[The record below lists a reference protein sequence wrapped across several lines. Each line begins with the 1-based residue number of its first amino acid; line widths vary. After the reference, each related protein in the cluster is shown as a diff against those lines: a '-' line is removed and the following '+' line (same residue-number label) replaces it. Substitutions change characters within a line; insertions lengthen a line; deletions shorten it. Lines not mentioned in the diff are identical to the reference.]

1 MGNIMANDVPKVDMH
16 LTHVNSM
23 NVAKI
28 AEKLETTPEDVVNKL
43 IYILTSD
50 TSGIRDDIEVFCETG
65 INSRKKM
72 TNELMLQYKAKHLQQ
87 MENLTELKE
96 MMEFLRK

>member
-1 MGNIMANDVPKVDMH
+1 MGNVTVSEVPKIDMH

-28 AEKLETTPEDVVNKL
+28 AEKLDTTPEDVVNKL

-65 INSRKKM
+65 INTRKKM

-87 MENLTELKE
+87 MENLADLKK
-96 MMEFLRK
+96 MMEFLEK